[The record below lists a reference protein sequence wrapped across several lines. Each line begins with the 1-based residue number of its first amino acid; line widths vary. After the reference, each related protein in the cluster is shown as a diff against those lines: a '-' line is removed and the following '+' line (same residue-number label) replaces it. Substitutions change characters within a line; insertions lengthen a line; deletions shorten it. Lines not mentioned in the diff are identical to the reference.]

1 MGTSEGGGSTAP
13 KGRFHLSTFSA
24 TPHCLDIMYD
34 NTSLLTFLQSELQQ
48 LEVLAGAE
56 DDEARAL
63 LQQLEH
69 QMQVLSSPAQ
79 QQPLTD
85 LQLAEQIDRFVL
97 VCEGGWRGWGE
108 VLMQGQDTLN
118 AVTAN
123 PNTAQVMLLQGDC
136 KTIWAYLLSPGHSTV
151 HPHLEPLA
159 CSALR
164 LPVQS

>member
-1 MGTSEGGGSTAP
+1 
-13 KGRFHLSTFSA
+13 
-24 TPHCLDIMYD
+24 MYD
-34 NTSLLTFLQSELQQ
+34 NTSLLSFLQSELQQ

-97 VCEGGWRGWGE
+97 VCGGGW
-108 VLMQGQDTLN
+108 
-118 AVTAN
+118 
-123 PNTAQVMLLQGDC
+123 
-136 KTIWAYLLSPGHSTV
+136 PGH
-151 HPHLEPLA
+151 PA
-159 CSALR
+159 CGDSQAQHSSGDAVAR
-164 LPVQS
+164 

>member
-1 MGTSEGGGSTAP
+1 
-13 KGRFHLSTFSA
+13 
-24 TPHCLDIMYD
+24 MYD
-34 NTSLLTFLQSELQQ
+34 NTSLLSFLQSELQQ

-97 VCEGGWRGWGE
+97 VCGGGVAGVGGGADARPEHPECGDSQPQHSSG
-108 VLMQGQDTLN
+108 D
-118 AVTAN
+118 AVA
-123 PNTAQVMLLQGDC
+123 
-136 KTIWAYLLSPGHSTV
+136 
-151 HPHLEPLA
+151 
-159 CSALR
+159 R
-164 LPVQS
+164 